1 MRRVICVFL
10 PTWPTDRWRRRSGG
24 PPPDEPLV
32 AAAQEGPRRVLS
44 AVDSAARRLG
54 LRPGLA
60 LAQAQALCPGLTVIE
75 ADPEGDAAGLAR
87 LAAWCLSYAPLVA
100 PDPPDGIWID
110 VAGAAHL
117 HGGEAALLGQL
128 RRRLGR
134 AGIRVRVAVADTP
147 GAAWA
152 ATRCLHPET
161 VLPPGGQRDALPDL
175 PLRALRLDPAT
186 VAALAQLGLTR
197 VGHLL
202 DQPRGPLRL
211 RFGEEPTRRLDQALD
226 HAPEPLA
233 YLAPPVEHA
242 VRLAF
247 PEPIGAP
254 ETLARVSGRLAAM
267 LAEGLTRHGLGARR
281 LDLVFRRVDGLDQ
294 SVSVGTARPS
304 RDPRHLARLLAER
317 LPQID
322 PGHGLDE
329 ARLSAPRVE
338 RLEARQLAAPG
349 EEPDP
354 DAMAELIDRLVLR
367 LGPGRVFRKAPVES
381 EWPERAVRRV
391 APLSPATGVTWPAD
405 LPRPGRLLPVPEP
418 VAVLAALPDAP
429 PSAFTWRG
437 TRRRVARADGPE
449 RIFGEWWLADDEVAA
464 TRDYYRVE
472 DETGARYW
480 LFRDALTKDG
490 ARWWLHGLGE
500 AGLGEA

>member
-1 MRRVICVFL
+1 VFL
-10 PTWPTDRWRRRSGG
+10 PTWPTDRWRRRNGG
-24 PPPDEPLV
+24 PPPDEPV
-32 AAAQEGPRRVLS
+32 VVVAQEGPRRVLA
-44 AVDSAARRLG
+44 AVDHAARGLG

-60 LAQAQALCPGLTVIE
+60 LAQAQAMVPGLAVIA
-75 ADPEGDAAGLAR
+75 ADPEGDAAALHR
-87 LAAWCLSYAPLVA
+87 LAAWCLCYAPLVA

-110 VAGAAHL
+110 VVGAAHL
-117 HGGEAALLGQL
+117 HGGEAALLSHL

-134 AGIRVRVAVADTP
+134 VGYRVRAALADTP

-152 ATRCLHPET
+152 AARCLSPEI
-161 VLPPGGQRDALPDL
+161 VLPPGGQRAHLLDL
-175 PLRALRLDPAT
+175 PLWALRLERDT
-186 VAALAQLGLTR
+186 VSGLAQLGIAR

-211 RFGEEPTRRLDQALD
+211 RFGEDPARRLDQALG

-242 VRLAF
+242 VRLTF

-254 ETLARVSGRLAAM
+254 ETLARVTGRLAAM
-267 LAEGLTRHGLGARR
+267 LAEGLARHGLGARR
-281 LDLVFRRVDGLDQ
+281 LDLVFRRVDGLHQ

-317 LPQID
+317 LGSVD

-329 ARLSAPRVE
+329 ARLAAARVE
-338 RLEARQLAAPG
+338 GLEARQLAAPG

-354 DAMAELIDRLVLR
+354 DAMAELVDRLALR
-367 LGPGRVFRKAPVES
+367 LGPGRLFRAAPVES

-391 APLSPATGVTWPAD
+391 APLSPATGLTWPAD
-405 LPRPGRLLPVPEP
+405 LKRPGRLLTPPEP
-418 VAVLAALPDAP
+418 VMVMAVLPDAP

-437 TRRRVARADGPE
+437 SRRRVARADGPE
-449 RIFGEWWLADDEVAA
+449 RVFGEWWRADDEVLAS
-464 TRDYYRVE
+464 RDYYRVE

-480 LFRDALTKDG
+480 LFRDAPAGEG

-500 AGLGEA
+500 A

>member
-1 MRRVICVFL
+1 MRRVVCVFL
-10 PTWPTDRWRRRSGG
+10 PTWPTDLWRRRNAG

-44 AVDSAARRLG
+44 AVDRAARHLG

-60 LAQAQALCPGLTVIE
+60 LAQAQAMVPGLTVIE
-75 ADPEGDAAGLAR
+75 ADPEGDAAALVR
-87 LAAWCLSYAPLVA
+87 LAAWCLTYAPLVA

-117 HGGEAALLGQL
+117 HGGEAALLSHL
-128 RRRLGR
+128 RRRLAR
-134 AGIRVRVAVADTP
+134 AGYRVRVAVADTP

-152 ATRCLHPET
+152 AARCLSPET
-161 VLPPGGQRDALPDL
+161 VLPPGGQREALLAL
-175 PLRALRLDPAT
+175 PLRALRLDPDT
-186 VAALAQLGLTR
+186 VAGLAQLGLTR
-197 VGHLL
+197 VDHLVG
-202 DQPRGPLRL
+202 QPRGPLRL
-211 RFGEEPTRRLDQALD
+211 RFGEEPARRLDQALGLR
-226 HAPEPLA
+226 PEPLA
-233 YLAPPVEHA
+233 TLAPPSEHA

-254 ETLARVSGRLAAM
+254 ETLARVAGRLTTM
-267 LAEGLTRHGLGARR
+267 LAENLARHGLGARR

-294 SVSVGTARPS
+294 AVSVGTARPS
-304 RDPRHLARLLAER
+304 RDPRHLARLVAER
-317 LPQID
+317 LPHVD

-338 RLEARQLAAPG
+338 RLEARQLAAAG
-349 EEPDP
+349 EDPDP
-354 DAMAELIDRLVLR
+354 DTMAELVDRLVLR

-381 EWPERAVRRV
+381 EWPERAVRRI
-391 APLSPATGVTWPAD
+391 APLSPAAGVTWPAD

-429 PSAFTWRG
+429 PTVFTWRG

-449 RIFGEWWLADDEVAA
+449 RIFGEWWLSDDEVAA

-480 LFRDALTKDG
+480 LFRDALTRDG

-500 AGLGEA
+500 A

>member
-24 PPPDEPLV
+24 PSPDEPLV

-44 AVDSAARRLG
+44 AVDRAARGLG

-60 LAQAQALCPGLTVIE
+60 VAQAQAMVPGLTVIA
-75 ADPEGDAAGLAR
+75 ADPEGDAAALAR
-87 LAAWCLSYAPLVA
+87 LAAWCLAYAPLVA

-110 VAGAAHL
+110 SAGAAHL
-117 HGGEAALLGQL
+117 HGGEAALLGHL

-134 AGIRVRVAVADTP
+134 AGIRVRAAVADTP

-152 ATRCLHPET
+152 ATRCLGPEI
-161 VLPPGGQRDALPDL
+161 VLPPGRQRDALLAL
-175 PLRALRLDPAT
+175 PLWALRLDRDT
-186 VAALAQLGLTR
+186 VSGLGQLGLTR
-197 VGHLL
+197 IGHLL
-202 DQPRGPLRL
+202 DQPSGPLRL
-211 RFGEEPTRRLDQALD
+211 RFGEEPARRLDQAFG

-254 ETLARVSGRLAAM
+254 ETLARVTGRLAAM
-267 LAEGLTRHGLGARR
+267 LAANLTRHGLGARR

-294 SVSVGTARPS
+294 SVSIGTARPS
-304 RDPRHLARLLAER
+304 RDPRHLARLLSER
-317 LPQID
+317 LSHID

-367 LGPGRVFRKAPVES
+367 LGPGRVFRNAPVES

-429 PSAFTWRG
+429 PSVFTWRG

-449 RIFGEWWLADDEVAA
+449 RIFGEWWLADDEVSAC
-464 TRDYYRVE
+464 RDYYRVE

-480 LFRDALTKDG
+480 LFRDSLTSEG

-500 AGLGEA
+500 A

>member
-1 MRRVICVFL
+1 MRRVVCVFL
-10 PTWPTDRWRRRSGG
+10 PTWPTDLWRRRNGG
-24 PPPDEPLV
+24 KPPDEPLV
-32 AAAQEGPRRVLS
+32 AAMQDGPRRVLA
-44 AVDSAARRLG
+44 AVDRAARHLG

-60 LAQAQALCPGLTVIE
+60 LAQAQAMVPHLAVIE
-75 ADPEGDAAGLAR
+75 ADPEGDAAALAR
-87 LAAWCLSYAPLVA
+87 LAAWCLRYAPLVA

-117 HGGEAALLGQL
+117 YGGEAALVASL
-128 RRRLGR
+128 RRRLAR
-134 AGIRVRVAVADTP
+134 AGYRVRVALADTP

-152 ATRCLHPET
+152 AARCLGPET
-161 VLPPGGQRDALPDL
+161 VLPPGGQETALPAL
-175 PLRALRLDPAT
+175 PLRALRLDPDT
-186 VAALAQLGLTR
+186 VSGLAQLGLTR
-197 VGHLL
+197 VAHLL
-202 DQPRGPLRL
+202 EQPRGPLRL
-211 RFGEEPTRRLDQALD
+211 RFGEAPGQRLDQALGSR
-226 HAPEPLA
+226 PEPLA
-233 YLAPPVEHA
+233 YLVPPAEHA

-254 ETLARVSGRLAAM
+254 ETLARVAGRLAAM
-267 LAEGLTRHGLGARR
+267 LADDLARHGLGARR

-317 LPQID
+317 LPHVD

-329 ARLSAPRVE
+329 ARLTAPRVE
-338 RLEARQLAAPG
+338 RLEARQLAAAG
-349 EEPDP
+349 DEPDP
-354 DAMAELIDRLVLR
+354 DTMAELVDRLVLR
-367 LGPGRVFRKAPVES
+367 LGPGRVFRRAPVES

-391 APLSPATGVTWPAD
+391 APLSPAAGATWPAD

-429 PSAFTWRG
+429 PTVFTWRG

-464 TRDYYRVE
+464 TRDYYRIE

-480 LFRDALTKDG
+480 LFRDALTPDG

-500 AGLGEA
+500 A

>member
-1 MRRVICVFL
+1 MRRVVCVFL
-10 PTWPTDRWRRRSGG
+10 PTWPTDLWRRRHGG
-24 PPPDEPLV
+24 KPPDEPV
-32 AAAQEGPRRVLS
+32 AAVAQDGPRRVLT
-44 AVDSAARRLG
+44 AVDRAARSLR

-60 LAQAQALCPGLTVIE
+60 LTQAQAMVPGLHVIA
-75 ADPEGDAAGLAR
+75 ADPEGDAAALHR
-87 LAAWCLSYAPLVA
+87 LAAWCLRYAPLVA

-117 HGGEAALLGQL
+117 HGGEAALLASL

-134 AGIRVRVAVADTP
+134 AGYRVRVALADTP

-152 ATRCLHPET
+152 AARCLGPET
-161 VLPPGGQRDALPDL
+161 VLPPGGHRAVLRDL
-175 PLRALRLDPAT
+175 PLRALRLDRET
-186 VAALAQLGLTR
+186 VSALSQLGFTR
-197 VGHLL
+197 IADLA

-211 RFGEEPTRRLDQALD
+211 RFGEEPGRRLDQALG

-233 YLAPPVEHA
+233 TLAPPVDHA

-247 PEPIGAP
+247 AEPIGAP
-254 ETLARVSGRLAAM
+254 ETLARVAGRLTAM
-267 LAEGLTRHGLGARR
+267 LAEDLTRHGLGARR

-304 RDPRHLARLLAER
+304 RDPRHLARLLSER
-317 LPQID
+317 LGTID

-329 ARLSAPRVE
+329 ARLAAPQVE

-349 EEPDP
+349 EAPDP
-354 DAMAELIDRLVLR
+354 DAMAELVDRLVLR
-367 LGPGRVFRKAPVES
+367 LGTGRVFRRAPVES

-449 RIFGEWWLADDEVAA
+449 RIFGEWWLSDDEVAA

-480 LFRDALTKDG
+480 LFRDSLTQEG

-500 AGLGEA
+500 A

>member
-1 MRRVICVFL
+1 MRRVVCVFL
-10 PTWPTDRWRRRSGG
+10 PSWPTDRWRRRHGG
-24 PPPDEPLV
+24 PPPDEPVV
-32 AAAQEGPRRVLS
+32 AAGQDGPRRVLT
-44 AVDSAARRLG
+44 AVDRAARAAG

-60 LAQAQALCPGLTVIE
+60 LAQAQAMVPGLAVIA
-75 ADPEGDAAGLAR
+75 ADPEEDAAALTR
-87 LAAWCLSYAPLVA
+87 LAAWCLIYAPLVA

-117 HGGEAALLGQL
+117 QGGEAALLGSL
-128 RRRLGR
+128 RRRLAR
-134 AGIRVRVAVADTP
+134 AGYRVRVALADTP

-152 ATRCLHPET
+152 AARCLHPET
-161 VLPPGGQRDALPDL
+161 VLPPAGQRPHLLDL
-175 PLRALRLDPAT
+175 PLWALRLAPDT
-186 VAALAQLGLTR
+186 VSGLAQLGLTR
-197 VGHLL
+197 VAHLL

-211 RFGEEPTRRLDQALD
+211 RFGEAPGRRLDQALG
-226 HAPEPLA
+226 HVPEPLA
-233 YLAPPVEHA
+233 YLAPPAEHA

-254 ETLARVSGRLAAM
+254 ETLAQVAGRLCAM
-267 LAEGLTRHGLGARR
+267 LAEALARHGLGARR

-294 SVSVGTARPS
+294 AVSVGTARPS
-304 RDPRHLARLLAER
+304 RDPAHLARLLTER
-317 LPQID
+317 LPQVD

-338 RLEARQLAAPG
+338 RLDARQLAAPG
-349 EEPDP
+349 EEPDS
-354 DAMAELIDRLVLR
+354 DAMAELVDRLVLR
-367 LGPGRVFRKAPVES
+367 LGPGRVFRRSPVES

-429 PSAFTWRG
+429 PTAFTWRG

-449 RIFGEWWLADDEVAA
+449 RIFGEWWLAEDEVAA

-480 LFRDALTKDG
+480 LFRDALTRDG

-500 AGLGEA
+500 A

>member
-1 MRRVICVFL
+1 MATVA
-10 PTWPTDRWRRRSGG
+10 
-24 PPPDEPLV
+24 PD
-32 AAAQEGPRRVLS
+32 GPRRVLG
-44 AVDSAARRLG
+44 AVDRAARRLG

-60 LAQAQALCPGLTVIE
+60 LAQAQAMVSGLLVIP
-75 ADPEGDAAGLAR
+75 ADPDGDAAALAR
-87 LAAWCLSYAPLVA
+87 LAAWCLRYAPLVA

-117 HGGEAALLGQL
+117 HGGEAPLLGHL

-134 AGIRVRVAVADTP
+134 AGIGVRVAMADTP

-152 ATRCLHPET
+152 AARCLHPEI
-161 VLPPGGQRDALPDL
+161 VLPPGGQREALLALPL
-175 PLRALRLDPAT
+175 WALRLDRDT
-186 VAALAQLGLTR
+186 VSGLAQLGIDQ

-202 DQPRGPLRL
+202 EQPSGPLRL
-211 RFGEEPTRRLDQALD
+211 RFGGEPARRLDQALGR
-226 HAPEPLA
+226 APEPLT
-233 YLAPPVEHA
+233 YLAPSVEHA

-254 ETLARVSGRLAAM
+254 ETLARVAGRLTAM
-267 LAEGLTRHGLGARR
+267 LSDRLTRHGLGARR

-294 SVSVGTARPS
+294 SVSIGTARPS

-329 ARLSAPRVE
+329 ARLAAPRVE
-338 RLEARQLAAPG
+338 RLEARQLTASGA
-349 EEPDP
+349 EPDP
-354 DAMAELIDRLVLR
+354 DTMAELVDRLVLR
-367 LGPGRVFRKAPVES
+367 LGPGRVFRRAPVES

-437 TRRRVARADGPE
+437 TRRLVARADGPE
-449 RIFGEWWLADDEVAA
+449 RIFGEWWLSDDEISA

-480 LFRDALTKDG
+480 LFRDSLTREG

-500 AGLGEA
+500 A

>member
-1 MRRVICVFL
+1 MRRVVCVFL
-10 PTWPTDRWRRRSGG
+10 PTWPTDRWRRRNGG
-24 PPPDEPLV
+24 PSPDEPLV
-32 AAAQEGPRRVLS
+32 AAGQEGARRVLT
-44 AVDSAARRLG
+44 AVDRAARALR

-60 LAQAQALCPGLTVIE
+60 LAQAQAMVPGLTVIE
-75 ADPEGDAAGLAR
+75 ADPEGDAAALAR
-87 LAAWCLSYAPLVA
+87 LAAWCLTYAPLVA

-117 HGGEAALLGQL
+117 HGGEAALLASL

-134 AGIRVRVAVADTP
+134 AGYRVRVAVADTP

-152 ATRCLHPET
+152 AARCLNPET
-161 VLPPGGQRDALPDL
+161 VLVPGAQREALPAL
-175 PLRALRLDPAT
+175 PLWALRLDPDT
-186 VAALAQLGLTR
+186 VAGLAQLGLTR
-197 VGHLL
+197 VEHLVH
-202 DQPRGPLRL
+202 QPRGPLRL
-211 RFGEEPTRRLDQALD
+211 RFGEAPARRLDQALGVCT
-226 HAPEPLA
+226 EPLA
-233 YLAPPVEHA
+233 TLAPPVEHA

-247 PEPIGAP
+247 AEPIGAP
-254 ETLARVSGRLAAM
+254 ETLARVTRRLTAM
-267 LAEGLTRHGLGARR
+267 LADDLARHGLGARR

-294 SVSVGTARPS
+294 AVSVGTARPS

-317 LPQID
+317 LPQIN

-329 ARLSAPRVE
+329 ARLAAPRVE

-349 EEPDP
+349 AEPDP
-354 DAMAELIDRLVLR
+354 DTMAELVDRLVLR

-381 EWPERAVRRV
+381 EWPERAERRV
-391 APLSPATGVTWPAD
+391 APLSPAAGATWAPD
-405 LPRPGRLLPVPEP
+405 LPRPGRLLSVPEP

-429 PSAFTWRG
+429 PTAFTWRG

-480 LFRDALTKDG
+480 LFRDALTRDG

-500 AGLGEA
+500 A

>member
-10 PTWPTDRWRRRSGG
+10 PTWPTDLWRRRHGG

-32 AAAQEGPRRVLS
+32 AAVQDGPRRV
-44 AVDSAARRLG
+44 VSAADRAARALG

-60 LAQAQALCPGLTVIE
+60 LAQAQAMVPGLTVIQ
-75 ADPEGDAAGLAR
+75 ADPEGDAAALAR
-87 LAAWCLSYAPLVA
+87 LAAWCLCYAPLVA
-100 PDPPDGIWID
+100 ADPPDGIWID

-117 HGGEAALLGQL
+117 HGGEAALLAHL

-134 AGIRVRVAVADTP
+134 AGYRVRAALADTP

-152 ATRCLHPET
+152 AARCLGPEI
-161 VLPPGGQRDALPDL
+161 VLPPGGQRDALLAL
-175 PLRALRLDPAT
+175 PLSALRLDRDT
-186 VAALAQLGLTR
+186 VSGLGQLGIAR
-197 VGHLL
+197 VGQLL
-202 DQPRGPLRL
+202 EQPSGPLRL
-211 RFGEEPTRRLDQALD
+211 RFGEAPARRLAEALG

-247 PEPIGAP
+247 AEPIGAP
-254 ETLARVSGRLAAM
+254 ETLARVAGRLTAM
-267 LAEGLTRHGLGARR
+267 LADTLTRHGLGARR

-304 RDPRHLARLLAER
+304 RDPAHLARLLIER
-317 LPQID
+317 LATID

-349 EEPDP
+349 EAPDP
-354 DAMAELIDRLVLR
+354 DRMAELVDRLVLR
-367 LGPGRVFRKAPVES
+367 LGPGRVFRKSPVES

-391 APLSPATGVTWPAD
+391 AALSPATGVTWPAD
-405 LPRPGRLLPVPEP
+405 LPRPGRLLPAPEP

-449 RIFGEWWLADDEVAA
+449 RIFGEWWLSDDEVSA

-472 DETGARYW
+472 DESGARYW
-480 LFRDALTKDG
+480 LFRDSLTRDG

-500 AGLGEA
+500 A

>member
-1 MRRVICVFL
+1 MRRVVCVFL
-10 PTWPTDRWRRRSGG
+10 PSWPTDLWRRRHGG

-32 AAAQEGPRRVLS
+32 AVAQEGPRRVLG
-44 AVDSAARRLG
+44 AVDRAARLRR

-60 LAQAQALCPGLTVIE
+60 LTQAQAMVPGLHLIA
-75 ADPEGDAAGLAR
+75 ADPEGDAAALSR
-87 LAAWCLSYAPLVA
+87 LAAWCLAYAPLVA
-100 PDPPDGIWID
+100 ADPPDGIWID

-117 HGGEAALLGQL
+117 HGGEAALLAAL

-134 AGIRVRVAVADTP
+134 AGYRVRAALADTP

-152 ATRCLHPET
+152 AARCLSPET
-161 VLPPGGQRDALPDL
+161 VLPPGGQRAALLDL
-175 PLRALRLDPAT
+175 PLWALRLDRET
-186 VAALAQLGLTR
+186 VSALGQLGLTR
-197 VGHLL
+197 VAHLA

-211 RFGEEPTRRLDQALD
+211 RFGEAPARRLDQAFG

-233 YLAPPVEHA
+233 TLAPPVAHA

-247 PEPIGAP
+247 AEPIGAP
-254 ETLARVSGRLAAM
+254 ETLARVTGRLTAM
-267 LAEGLTRHGLGARR
+267 LAEDLTRHGLGARR

-304 RDPRHLARLLAER
+304 RDPRHLARLLSER
-317 LPQID
+317 LATID

-329 ARLSAPRVE
+329 AHLAAPSVE
-338 RLEARQLAAPG
+338 RLEARQLAANG

-354 DAMAELIDRLVLR
+354 DAMAELVDRLVLR
-367 LGPGRVFRKAPVES
+367 LGPGRVFRRAPVES

-437 TRRRVARADGPE
+437 TRRLVARADGPE
-449 RIFGEWWLADDEVAA
+449 RIFGEWWLAEDEVAA
-464 TRDYYRVE
+464 SRDYYRVE

-480 LFRDALTKDG
+480 LFRDSLTAAG

-500 AGLGEA
+500 A